1 MRYDS
6 FFISVWA
13 IRLTACFVLIGTFS
27 GGNKRKLSLAVALV
41 GGPRVLLLDEPSSGM
56 CPLGRRMMWD
66 TVERAASGLTL
77 LLTTHAM
84 DECEV
89 RLFSILVWAIR
100 LTS

>member
-1 MRYDS
+1 M
-6 FFISVWA
+6 F
-13 IRLTACFVLIGTFS
+13 TGTFS

-84 DECEV
+84 DSARCV
-89 RLFSILVWAIR
+89 HFNSRVGN
-100 LTS
+100 